1 MMVEDVATRCADHS
15 PANFSAELLRVRSTF
30 KSEGSALKHAAT
42 LLSLA
47 CAASLIT
54 SSGAA
59 AAVRMTTLGAPA
71 VQTNFTESPAWAD
84 SFADSVGVDASF
96 EDHSY
101 GPAVIYQLEWSG
113 IRHLRD
119 GGPLQTIMTN
129 TYATLGQ
136 HGIKHSIGLLR
147 GFADSD
153 LTSRLNAWA
162 PYVDYVEP
170 SNEADNYPVPNYGQ
184 MKSDQQRIWT
194 IIHSN
199 PAYSH
204 VAVMGPSFANPINGL
219 SVLPLDPVE
228 DFAQLH
234 ASTCDWN
241 PGTTNGASLAIA
253 TGKVRQ
259 SASKPI
265 ITTETGY
272 QTDMTRG
279 CSLPNSISAKYVPR
293 TSAVRWL
300 AGEPRTYFDF
310 LVDNPASVAFG
321 GLGLLTVNGTP
332 KPQFLT
338 EGNLIHL
345 VSDKGAAPARTTV
358 SYALNGITA
367 DVDHIM
373 LARQDGSYDLL
384 LWRELPDWDHTKRA
398 PIVVPALPVTV
409 LIPHS
414 TSYVG
419 LFQYNSNYNF
429 TRVQLPV
436 SKTGVTATFNVTDAI
451 TVLHIYGRS
460 ATTSIRR

>member
-1 MMVEDVATRCADHS
+1 
-15 PANFSAELLRVRSTF
+15 
-30 KSEGSALKHAAT
+30 LKHPVASI
-42 LLSLA
+42 LGLA

-54 SSGAA
+54 SSGAG
-59 AAVRMTTLGAPA
+59 AAVRMTALGAPA

-119 GGPLQTIMTN
+119 GGPLQPIMTS

-147 GFADSD
+147 GFAPSD
-153 LTSRLNAWA
+153 LTSRLNAWE
-162 PYVDYVEP
+162 PYVDFVEQ
-170 SNEADNYPVPNYGQ
+170 SNEADNYPVPNYAQ
-184 MKSDQQRIWT
+184 MKSDQQNIWT
-194 IIHSN
+194 IVRSN
-199 PAYSH
+199 PAYSN

-219 SVLPLDPVE
+219 NVLPLDPVE
-228 DFAQLH
+228 NFAQLH

-241 PGTTNGASLAIA
+241 PGTTNGASLVIA
-253 TGKVRQ
+253 TAKVRQ
-259 SASKPI
+259 SSSKPI
-265 ITTETGY
+265 MTTETGY
-272 QTDMTRG
+272 QTDLTRG
-279 CSLPNSISAKYVPR
+279 CSLPNSIIAKYVPR
-293 TSAVRWL
+293 TSAVRFL
-300 AGEPRTYFDF
+300 EGEPRTYFDF

-321 GLGLLTVNGTP
+321 GLGLLTVDGTP

-338 EGNLIHL
+338 EANLIHVL
-345 VSDKGAAPARTTV
+345 SDKGVAPAPTTV
-358 SYALNGITA
+358 SYSVNGITA

-384 LWRELPDWDHTKRA
+384 LWRELPDWNHTTRL

-409 LIPHS
+409 AIPRT

-419 LFQYNSNYNF
+419 MFQYNSNNNF
-429 TRVQLPV
+429 TRTQLAV
-436 SKTGVTATFNVTDAI
+436 SGGVTATFNVTDAI
-451 TVLHIYGRS
+451 TVLHIYGRG
-460 ATTSIRR
+460 TTSSIRR